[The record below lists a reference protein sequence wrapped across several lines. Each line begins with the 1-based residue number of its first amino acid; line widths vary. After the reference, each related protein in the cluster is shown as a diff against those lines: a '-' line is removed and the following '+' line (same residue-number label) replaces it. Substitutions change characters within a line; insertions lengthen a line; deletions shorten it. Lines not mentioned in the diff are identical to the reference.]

1 MRYNIVKQ
9 EEHKAACNNLKR
21 QGLGMEEGKHKLSA
35 KVVSAMLEAIARYLE
50 TTRSVEK
57 TLEMIREMQKRLSA

>member
-1 MRYNIVKQ
+1 
-9 EEHKAACNNLKR
+9 
-21 QGLGMEEGKHKLSA
+21 MEEVKNKKLSA
-35 KVVSAMLEAIARYLE
+35 KVVCAMLEAIARYLE